1 MYKQKVEERLFGKG
15 ADAGRLRLEER
26 LRQAH
31 GSPSFRSTYKEYV
44 RNHGQPQD
52 LALLVLLLDL
62 DDERELPS
70 RGASSEAAS
79 RIWRCLRARTAWGMR
94 RATWPRG
101 SDHDP
106 APDLK
111 TDGPSLAHRPAGRCL
126 FG

>member
-62 DDERELPS
+62 DDEREILRVLEAIESTLEAAPPEQRSLLRS
-70 RGASSEAAS
+70 RLKNLEMSASSDSLGDAAGDLAS
-79 RIWRCLRARTAWGMR
+79 RL
-94 RATWPRG
+94 
-101 SDHDP
+101 
-106 APDLK
+106 
-111 TDGPSLAHRPAGRCL
+111 
-126 FG
+126 